1 MIKSIISLFIA
12 LYSLWSVTTTL
23 TAAEGKQKVFVI
35 PVSGPV
41 DPGMA
46 AFLERTLTKYAKDP
60 AALVVIEM
68 DTFGGRVDSAL
79 EIVDHLTT
87 IPESKVIS
95 FVTKRAISAGALI
108 ALAAS
113 ELVMKHNT
121 LIGDC
126 APIVMSAEGPK
137 MLGEKMQAPLRAK
150 FRALAKRNGYPELL
164 SEAMVSIDM
173 EVFKVVFPDR
183 ELYMDGVDFGDLTET
198 EKKSVISKK
207 TIVAKGEL
215 LTMDNIE
222 AVALGF
228 SRMSVDSIDEMLTAR
243 GLTDYEIV
251 RIEESW
257 SEALMSYIGSFGQIL
272 MLIGLAALYLEYKS
286 PGFGIFGIV
295 GIASLALFFFNQY
308 LVGLA
313 DYTELLILII
323 GILLLVVEVL
333 VLPGFGLAGFAGLT
347 SIGIS
352 LILMMQDFVI
362 PDPSL
367 PWEGNL
373 MIGNLVRVLI
383 SFLLAFILT
392 LAVFR
397 YLLPLLSTG
406 GRGPFLSANL
416 KASRIT
422 QAKDKGIKIG
432 DTGEADTFLRP
443 SGKIII
449 GNKRLDAV
457 TVGEFIEKGTPIE
470 IIKISGNRIIV
481 TGNQTVKSQG
491 IVTPSKAGV
500 QK

>member
-1 MIKSIISLFIA
+1 MIKPIFSIFIA
-12 LYSLWSVTTTL
+12 LCSLLISTVAPS
-23 TAAEGKQKVFVI
+23 AATGKQKVYVI

-79 EIVDHLTT
+79 DIVDHLTN

-95 FVTKRAISAGALI
+95 YVTKRAISAGALI

-113 ELVMKHNT
+113 ELTMKHNT

-137 MLGEKMQAPLRAK
+137 MLGEKMQSPLRAK

-164 SEAMVSIDM
+164 SESMVSIDI
-173 EVFKVVFPDR
+173 EVYKVVFPDR
-183 ELYMDGVDFGDLTET
+183 ELFMDAVDFGDLTAE

-222 AVALGF
+222 AVQLGF
-228 SRMSVDSIDEMLTAR
+228 SKISVASLDEMLAAR
-243 GLTDYEIV
+243 GLTDHEII

-257 SEALMSYIGSFGQIL
+257 SEAFVGYISSIAQIL

-295 GIASLALFFFNQY
+295 GISCLALVFLNQY

-323 GILLLVVEVL
+323 GILLLAVEVF
-333 VLPGFGLAGFAGLT
+333 VLPGFGLAGFSGLT
-347 SIGIS
+347 LIGVS

-362 PDPSL
+362 PNPSL

-373 MIGNLVRVLI
+373 MIENLVRVLA

-392 LAVFR
+392 LLIFR
-397 YLLPLLSTG
+397 YVLPRLSTG
-406 GRGPFLSANL
+406 SRGPYLMTNL
-416 KASRIT
+416 HASRIAK
-422 QAKDKGIKIG
+422 AKDKGIKVG
-432 DTGEADTFLRP
+432 DTGEADTYLRP
-443 SGKIII
+443 SGKIVV
-449 GNKRLDAV
+449 GDKRLDAV
-457 TVGEFIEKGTPIE
+457 TAGEFIEKGTPIE
-470 IIKISGNRIIV
+470 IIKIDGNRIIV
-481 TGNQTVKSQG
+481 TGKG
-491 IVTPSKAGV
+491 
-500 QK
+500 